1 MKGRKPKPT
10 HLKAI
15 NGNPG
20 KRPLNENEP
29 KPKGAAKCP
38 TWLHKD
44 AKKEWK
50 RLAPELERLKL
61 LTLLD
66 TVAFAGYCESYA
78 QWKEATEFIHKH
90 GTSYPVKDEDGRI
103 KMIRPFPQVAQ
114 ANQALANIR
123 SFASE
128 FGFTPS
134 ARGRIE
140 VGDTEELS
148 PMAEYLRKKQQQ
160 GS

>member
-1 MKGRKPKPT
+1 MQGRKPKPT
-10 HLKAI
+10 NLKI
-15 NGNPG
+15 LNGNPG
-20 KRPLNENEP
+20 KRPLNESEP
-29 KPKGAAKCP
+29 KPKGAVKCP
-38 TWLHKD
+38 AWLHKD

-50 RLAPELERLKL
+50 RIAPELEQLGL
-61 LTLLD
+61 LTLVD
-66 TVAFAGYCESYA
+66 MAAFAGYCESYA
-78 QWKEATEFIHKH
+78 QWKEAIEFVHKH
-90 GTSYPVKDEDGRI
+90 GTSYPVKDEEGRI

-140 VGDTEELS
+140 VTGQEELS
-148 PMAEYLRKKQQQ
+148 PMAEYLKRKQA
-160 GS
+160 GR